1 MKPPPKSITVHVE
14 GLDGA
19 VVGRFWLLEECQ
31 LLENLERAYAGEKP
45 DDLMV
50 SLLLDCTTETV
61 E

>member
-1 MKPPPKSITVHVE
+1 MKQPPKSITVHVDHT
-14 GLDGA
+14 DGPII
-19 VVGRFWLLEECQ
+19 GRFWLLEECQ
-31 LLENLERAYAGEKP
+31 LLENLQRAYAGEKP